1 VPFKLTPKPP
11 EEVILPAKAEHHLTP
26 FERAI
31 QRSDIKID
39 LAACIRWFWFGLAA
53 FVTAM
58 TGLVMALSS
67 APKAE
72 AQNGAK
78 PSVEA
83 GTSAYASEFSQ
94 HSDST
99 SEL

>member
-1 VPFKLTPKPP
+1 MPFKLTPKAP
-11 EEVILPAKAEHHLTP
+11 EEVILPKKAERDLTP

-53 FVTAM
+53 FVSAM

-67 APKAE
+67 APNAE
-72 AQNGAK
+72 AQNGVK
-78 PSVEA
+78 PYVEA
-83 GTSAYASEFSQ
+83 GTSPKV
-94 HSDST
+94 SDPRG
-99 SEL
+99 ERRRPPH